1 MGDRDQVLSIEEL
14 INENCNLKSALTA
27 TKSLLDETR
36 RESAKSKELYMH
48 QKSAYNNL
56 KSQNQETNT
65 S

>member
-1 MGDRDQVLSIEEL
+1 MGDSDQVLSIEEL

-36 RESAKSKELYMH
+36 RTPIKKNSK
-48 QKSAYNNL
+48 
-56 KSQNQETNT
+56 T